1 MLCTAITQD
10 EGEDLG
16 SIHSG
21 TRIYR
26 SVSWRGRSCELLDV
40 QTQRLFAETED
51 ERHLLALSTE
61 RGSEVVQVSSQ
72 CSQVETG

>member
-10 EGEDLG
+10 EGENLG

-21 TRIYR
+21 TRIEVGVVAR
-26 SVSWRGRSCELLDV
+26 LCSCELLDV
-40 QTQRLFAETED
+40 QTQRLFAEAGD
-51 ERHLLALSTE
+51 KRHLLALSTE

-72 CSQVETG
+72 CSQVEV